1 MASATSNRLLTGGH
15 LIKTDAKVVVPIGEM
30 RISNEPTEVLITYAL
45 GSCLGVSV
53 YDPVAR
59 VGGLLHAMLP
69 DSEVDEQKKRERP
82 ALFVASGIPALFRA
96 CYATGARKERVIVRI
111 AGAGN
116 VTSAERDH
124 FEIGKRNLL
133 MARQLFWHN
142 SVFIRGQDVG
152 GSESRT
158 MSLHVGSG
166 EVVIRKPGGS
176 SLTL

>member
-1 MASATSNRLLTGGH
+1 
-15 LIKTDAKVVVPIGEM
+15 LIKTDGKVVVPLGELRVSTDPEDM
-30 RISNEPTEVLITYAL
+30 LITYAL

-69 DSEVDEQKKRERP
+69 DAEPDEQKKRDRP
-82 ALFVASGIPALFRA
+82 GLFVASGIPALFRA
-96 CYATGARKERVIVRI
+96 CYASGGQKERLIVRI
-111 AGAGN
+111 AGGAR
-116 VTSAERDH
+116 VTGVEQDH

-152 GSESRT
+152 GGDSRT

-166 EVVIRKPGGS
+166 EVVIRKPGGG
-176 SLTL
+176 SLQL